1 MRCLPLVY
9 LVIRGKLLNLF
20 CFLCRSKRKTWMK
33 GVKWHSSKYM
43 RVWQM
48 VRTQPGLAWSNII
61 LSLLLLKQYFP
72 LQLQKKKPFTKGE
85 DLWQLQN
92 QRREEK
98 EGRDLMSKSKPV
110 SQSSADLYRRVCHV
124 PPSKLKTVSELVGFS
139 PHNLYVSTRHLRVR
153 MQLKIFPWSLLV
165 HSRTSIRKSQPVQ
178 MQPWMGDWGCCLSK
192 CACDSQDWA
201 CDSQHWACDSQ
212 HWVWD

>member
-20 CFLCRSKRKTWMK
+20 CFLICESLCISKRKTWMK

-48 VRTQPGLAWSNII
+48 VSTQPGLAWSII
-61 LSLLLLKQYFP
+61 LLLLLKQYFP
-72 LQLQKKKPFTKGE
+72 LQLQKKKKLFIKGE

-110 SQSSADLYRRVCHV
+110 SQSRTDWHRRVWHV
-124 PPSKLKTVSELVGFS
+124 PTSKLKTVSELVGF
-139 PHNLYVSTRHLRVR
+139 PPTIY
-153 MQLKIFPWSLLV
+153 M
-165 HSRTSIRKSQPVQ
+165 
-178 MQPWMGDWGCCLSK
+178 
-192 CACDSQDWA
+192 
-201 CDSQHWACDSQ
+201 
-212 HWVWD
+212 